1 MLITW
6 TVPDALPLPEVF
18 DALSAAGLPQA
29 ASRPP
34 APPTA
39 ASVPADF
46 VMKARRVDRDGTPP
60 VCMTIFSPPGV
71 TSGAGPG
78 AVDRRVV
85 PRDEE
90 PLQRD
95 DREIEQEAEE
105 RQHED
110 DREQRLGFQVVQA
123 GDDAVAEALVPTQVL

>member
-1 MLITW
+1 MLITC
-6 TVPDALPLPEVF
+6 TVPEALPLPEVLE
-18 DALSAAGLPQA
+18 ALSAAGLPQA

-39 ASVPADF
+39 ASEPADF
-46 VMKARRVDRDGTPP
+46 VMNARRVEREDVSP
-60 VCMTIFSPPGV
+60 VCMTICLLLV

-85 PRDEE
+85 PRDQE
-90 PLQRD
+90 PLERD

-105 RQHED
+105 GQYED
-110 DREQRLGFQVVQA
+110 DGEERL
-123 GDDAVAEALVPTQVL
+123 